1 MKQKIAWL
9 ELILTEGLGVG
20 TAYKLVQEFGQPLGF
35 LEHKKKI
42 DQMLTSKAA
51 HNLWDKKFFNH
62 DLTIDQILEV
72 LEKQNIKM
80 ITVLDD
86 DYPESLKN
94 QKNPP
99 VTLFLKGKLPL
110 QKSFAIVGTRN
121 LSDYGKSVTQKIAR
135 EIAAAGFIV
144 VSGLAM
150 GADAVA
156 HTAAVLERTPTI
168 AVLGTSVDKIYPV
181 VNNGLARKILEFGGG
196 LVSENPPGTIG
207 GAWLFPAR
215 NRIIA
220 GLSCGV
226 LVTEGKKN
234 SGALITAKFGM
245 EQGKN
250 IYAIPGDINRVQAS
264 GPNQLISQGAKL
276 VSCGQ
281 DILEDYGYLPR
292 SLDDVKKPKKFSDVY
307 QEKVYHI
314 IAKNSKI
321 SFDSILLATKYD
333 FGTLSATLMQLELSG
348 DINKLSGSNYCKS

>member
-1 MKQKIAWL
+1 MKRTRDWL

-20 TAYKLVQEFGQPLGF
+20 TAYKLVQNFGEPTDF
-35 LEHKKKI
+35 CKHKKEI
-42 DQMLTSKAA
+42 DRVLTSKVA
-51 HNLWDKKFFNH
+51 HNLWNKKFFKH
-62 DLTIDQILEV
+62 ELTVEQILEV

-80 ITVLDD
+80 ITILDD
-86 DYPESLKN
+86 NYPEILKN

-99 VTLFLKGKLPL
+99 VTLFLKGELPL
-110 QKSFAIVGTRN
+110 QKSFAIVGTRS

-135 EIAAAGFIV
+135 EIAAAGFTI

-156 HTAAVLERTPTI
+156 HTASVLERTPTV
-168 AVLGTSVDKIYPV
+168 AVLGTSVDKVYPV

-196 LVSENPPGTIG
+196 IVSENPPGTIG

-220 GLSCGV
+220 GLSHGV

-234 SGALITAKFGM
+234 SGALITSKFGM

-250 IYAIPGDINRVQAS
+250 VYAIPGDINRVQS
-264 GPNQLISQGAKL
+264 EGPNQLISQGAKL

-292 SLDDVKKPKKFSDVY
+292 TLDDVKKPKKFANIN
-307 QEKVYHI
+307 QEKVYSL

-321 SFDSILLATKYD
+321 SFDSLLLITKYD

-348 DINKLSGSNYCKS
+348 DVKKLSGSNYCKS